1 MYLVLGDCG
10 EMKEQWSIQH
20 RESLVSFAKVAGI
33 SVPDN
38 PHDLS
43 TDDYPHWN
51 LYCNVQIERPIP
63 SDDALLHNAMV
74 IAAVPTSRLL
84 STTEPFRFEEIS
96 TLLK

>member
-33 SVPDN
+33 SVPD
-38 PHDLS
+38 
-43 TDDYPHWN
+43 
-51 LYCNVQIERPIP
+51 NVQIERPIP